1 MTIEVLLLPE
11 HLADESL
18 PTKTVVVFDVL
29 RATTTIAAALS
40 AGVVGIR
47 AFADLDQARTAAAA
61 QTPRPILCGESHA
74 LRAPGFDLG
83 NSPRQFAP
91 EHAGRQMILATT
103 NGTKALD
110 AARNAAALFTAA
122 LVNATPTARA
132 AAATRRDII
141 LLCSGTGGT
150 ISMEDLIGAG
160 AVCDALL
167 RLGKYEICN
176 DTPHIAQHLFLACRE
191 NLPAALRETLAASH
205 IIAADLAADI
215 DYAARLDVMD
225 VVCAVDGRNLL
236 ITAAG
241 RDATRLS

>member
-11 HLADESL
+11 HLADELL

-29 RATTTIAAALS
+29 RATTSIAAALS
-40 AGVVGIR
+40 VGVVGIR
-47 AFADLDQARTAAAA
+47 AFADLDQARAAAEA
-61 QTPRPILCGESHA
+61 QTPRPLLCGELRA

-83 NSPRQFAP
+83 NSPRQFTP
-91 EHAGRQMILATT
+91 QHAGREMILATT

-110 AARNAAALFTAA
+110 AARGAAALFTAA
-122 LVNATPTARA
+122 LVNATPTAAA
-132 AAATRRDII
+132 AAATGRDII
-141 LLCSGTGGT
+141 LLCSGTGGS

-167 RLGKYEICN
+167 RLGQYDMPF
-176 DTPHIAQHLFLACRE
+176 DTPHIAQRLFSGCKD
-191 NLPAALRETLAASH
+191 NLPAALRETLAARH
-205 IIAADLAADI
+205 IIAADLTADI
-215 DYAARLDVMD
+215 DYAARLDVLD

-241 RDATRLS
+241 RDTTRL